1 MPMLLARQLRSA
13 GVPTMVRRTVT
24 LRDAKSMTLRPK
36 SANLMEKPNG
46 FRLKEIRWAGEPW
59 S

>member
-46 FRLKEIRWAGEPW
+46 F
-59 S
+59 